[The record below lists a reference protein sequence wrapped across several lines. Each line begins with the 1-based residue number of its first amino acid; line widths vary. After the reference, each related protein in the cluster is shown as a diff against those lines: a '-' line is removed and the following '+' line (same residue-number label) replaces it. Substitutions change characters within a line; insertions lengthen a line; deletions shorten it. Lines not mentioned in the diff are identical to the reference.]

1 MAYNLIRKFKKW
13 NKEHKNFMTPDV
25 ISIKQKGN
33 RIYELSE
40 GTGFENEPIYGASE
54 LESIM
59 LWHCLKSFE
68 QGFQPEHWKLGE
80 QYSNDKKGLADVLSV
95 FSEL

>member
-1 MAYNLIRKFKKW
+1 MAYNLIPKFKKW
-13 NKEHKNFMTPDV
+13 NKNHKNFMTPDI

-54 LESIM
+54 LESKPDGNFQSTARGQM
-59 LWHCLKSFE
+59 FHSEEKAKEHLKNL
-68 QGFQPEHWKLGE
+68 QQ
-80 QYSNDKKGLADVLSV
+80 NNI
-95 FSEL
+95 